1 MELARLASG
10 VIFLLLATLPV
21 DLAVS
26 VTFLF
31 VDGSFWNSTALLP
44 AWLDAEVL
52 QSEYRSNKHRPV
64 VTSSCFGSATDTNQN
79 KSRFCISVTR

>member
-1 MELARLASG
+1 M
-10 VIFLLLATLPV
+10 VCLLLATLPV
-21 DLAVS
+21 DLAIC

-52 QSEYRSNKHRPV
+52 QGEHRSNKRLSG
-64 VTSSCFGSATDTNQN
+64 VTSRCFGIATDTNQN
-79 KSRFCISVTR
+79 QSRFWISVTQ